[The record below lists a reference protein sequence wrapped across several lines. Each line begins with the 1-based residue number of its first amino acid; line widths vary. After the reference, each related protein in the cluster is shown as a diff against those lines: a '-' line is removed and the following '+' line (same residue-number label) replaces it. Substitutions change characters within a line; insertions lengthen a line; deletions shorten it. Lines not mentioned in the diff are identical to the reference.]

1 MTKDTSLSR
10 GRFITVEGG
19 EGTGKSTQLPLIAA
33 YLRDADLEVVETR
46 EPGGSPGAEMI
57 RALLV
62 NGPTDR
68 WDPVTETMLHFAA
81 RREHLKRTILPALD
95 RGAWVVSDRFADS
108 TMAYQGYGLGVTRD
122 LIEDLYRAVVG
133 DMKPDLTIILDI
145 PPGIGLKRADDRHM
159 GGTRYERMD
168 AAFHARLRDGFI
180 DIARRETERCVVIDA
195 TGPIEA
201 IAAQIHQQ
209 LETRLMT
216 APS

>member
-1 MTKDTSLSR
+1 MTGMPR

-19 EGTGKSTQLPLIAA
+19 EGTGKSTQLPLITA
-33 YLRDADLEVVETR
+33 YLRDANLEVIETR

-81 RREHLKRTILPALD
+81 RREHLERTILPALD
-95 RGAWVVSDRFADS
+95 RGAWVVCDRFADS
-108 TMAYQGYGLGVTRD
+108 TMAYQGYGLGVARE
-122 LIEDLYRAVVG
+122 LIEDLYGMVVG
-133 DMKPDLTIILDI
+133 HMKPDLTIILDI
-145 PPGIGLKRADDRHM
+145 PPETGLKRANDRRT

-168 AAFHARLRDGFI
+168 LAFHERLRDGFI
-180 DIARRETERCVVIDA
+180 DIAKRETKRCVVVDA
-195 TGPIEA
+195 TGSIE
-201 IAAQIHQQ
+201 IVAAQIQQ
-209 LETRLMT
+209 HVQTRLIT